1 MPKPDEKA
9 RLRSKLAIRL
19 NQMEEFV
26 TLGKSYLVEQWVHEW
41 SELVQ
46 GAGRSETYTVDK

>member
-1 MPKPDEKA
+1 MPKPDKKA

-26 TLGKSYLVEQWVHEW
+26 TLGKSYLVE
-41 SELVQ
+41 
-46 GAGRSETYTVDK
+46 

>member
-46 GAGRSETYTVDK
+46 GAGRCETYTVDK